1 LDRIH
6 SGRAD
11 LNALTLGERRVAD
24 LAAVGTT
31 NNDIASTLF
40 VSAKTVEVHLTR
52 IYRKLGI
59 RSRAELGRRLDQ
71 LTHGD
76 ES

>member
-1 LDRIH
+1 LDRTH
-6 SGRAD
+6 FGRTGSKV
-11 LNALTLGERRVAD
+11 LTAAERRIAE
-24 LAAVGTT
+24 LAAAGMT
-31 NNDIASTLF
+31 NHDV
-40 VSAKTVEVHLTR
+40 VSALFISTKTVEVHLSR

-71 LTHGD
+71 LGDGD